1 MTMKKLN
8 MEKEKIKFSCVRN
21 LFLMQYYASEVC

>member
-21 LFLMQYYASEVC
+21 LFLMRNIFCLLK